1 MTAGD
6 DKQRKHVADDEG
18 SDREGGK
25 GNGNDDEGGR
35 QATAKMVKKRARVA
49 GSMVT
54 KVVDDKEGNGE

>member
-6 DKQRKHVADDEG
+6 DKQRKRVASDEG
-18 SDREGGK
+18 SDGEGGK

-35 QATAKMVKKRARVA
+35 QAMAKMVKKRARA
-49 GSMVT
+49 ARSMVT